1 MNAAYV
7 NTQTPAFTLNE
18 AMEVKSH
25 FQYLV
30 GKTYNPGD
38 PALGQIEA
46 LFICPHGEGEEL
58 IGEYRKKKIT
68 DLNGGVFKNMDKRR
82 KNEEYDVMI
91 MAKVGHPQMKA
102 QFEIFKDIR
111 AYASERQISYRF

>member
-68 DLNGGVFKNMDKRR
+68 DLMALKAELDR
-82 KNEEYDVMI
+82 MI
-91 MAKVGHPQMKA
+91 DQCECGIVDDCRIIETLSPK
-102 QFEIFKDIR
+102 
-111 AYASERQISYRF
+111 

>member
-7 NTQTPAFTLNE
+7 NVPTAAFSLNE

-30 GKTYNPGD
+30 GKTYNPHN

-46 LFICPHGEGEEL
+46 LFICPRGEGEEL
-58 IGEYRKKKIT
+58 IGEYRKRKIT
-68 DLNGGVFKNMDKRR
+68 NLNGGVFKNINK

-91 MAKVGHPQMKA
+91 MAKVGHPQLKA

-111 AYASERQISYRF
+111 TYASERQITYRF